1 MSTRWEKT
9 AVHDEPEL
17 VGAQWWRTAIEEE
30 GDGPSRRQ
38 ALLSLAGLAAAGLT
52 VGGALGSSG
61 CCLPASEPELELND
75 RALALQKQYGWDV
88 GSAGAPLALPEG
100 LAGTLTEGPP
110 VDPEVLDSL
119 VERLAP
125 TNPAHAPFYLPVLF
139 QSLTATPTSP
149 EGAPGTRLRD
159 VIRPLDGPVL
169 QEALQKGRG
178 LASLFESAP
187 PGRAVVV
194 DLPGHEAV
202 AFAAGLADRFD
213 PVFILDNWPH
223 PQGVVPSHLTLAATL
238 QMLPELET
246 AAALRSP
253 KAMPVFVLDSN
264 RLAPFDETG
273 ERFDNRYLAL
283 LPSAEQLKA
292 MGITEVFYVRPTAD
306 SQELD
311 DLNADLVEWQ
321 GAGIGT
327 QLVHTDAFRAATDG
341 ESPPAPDPSVA
352 ARTPSPEDPYHSAR
366 THEHHYW
373 YGGPSSHWFFWSVY
387 GLGLP
392 LFLASRP
399 SFHTPSWRPTPRPTI
414 FSTPSGGK
422 HTPSGFG
429 HVSMRQRAGSAPSLA
444 PSRTGSSPS
453 SSRPSSSSPSG
464 GGGTFGRSP
473 GGRTGA

>member
-1 MSTRWEKT
+1 MATRWEKT

-61 CCLPASEPELELND
+61 CCFPSGEPELELND

-88 GSAGAPLALPEG
+88 GSSGSPLPLPEG
-100 LAGTLTEGPP
+100 LTEGPP
-110 VDPEVLDSL
+110 VAPEVLDSL

-149 EGAPGTRLRD
+149 EGSPGTRLRD
-159 VIRPLDGPVL
+159 VIRPIDGP
-169 QEALQKGRG
+169 ALQDTLAKGRG
-178 LASLFESAP
+178 LATLFESAP
-187 PGRAVVV
+187 PGRAIVV

-202 AFAAGLADRFD
+202 AFATGLADRFD
-213 PVFILDNWPH
+213 PVFIMDNWPH

-238 QMLPELET
+238 QMLPELEA
-246 AAALRSP
+246 AAALRST
-253 KAMPVFVLDSN
+253 KAMPVFVLDSQ

-292 MGITEVFYVRPTAD
+292 MGVTEIFYVRPTAE

-311 DLNADLVEWQ
+311 DLNADLVGWQ
-321 GAGIGT
+321 EAGIGT
-327 QLVHTDAFRAATDG
+327 QLVHTDAFRAAAEG
-341 ESPPAPDPSVA
+341 ESPPPADPAAKPRAASPD
-352 ARTPSPEDPYHSAR
+352 DPYYSAR
-366 THEHHYW
+366 THDHHYW

-392 LFLASRP
+392 LFFATRP
-399 SFHTPSWRPTPRPTI
+399 SFRTPSWRPAPRPTM
-414 FSTPSGGK
+414 FSTPAGGK

-429 HVSMRQRAGSAPSLA
+429 HVNMRQRAGSAPSLA
-444 PSRTGSSPS
+444 PRSGSPSSSPS
-453 SSRPSSSSPSG
+453 SRSPSSSSPSG